1 MIIIIIFSC
10 NFFCYSSDMSDIIA
24 AITGGE
30 DYTAQQQQTSQH
42 LMVTRYSNS
51 RWWWWLLDEAVY
63 IYVIRYVAIC
73 FYAQQEQT
81 QVV

>member
-51 RWWWWLLDEAVY
+51 R
-63 IYVIRYVAIC
+63 
-73 FYAQQEQT
+73 
-81 QVV
+81 